1 MKKTIIALSTALLV
15 VLSVPAFAGAKQD
28 AVMNHYKKLAKGNFS
43 ASRGKAFFSAKHTG
57 GKPATPSCTACH
69 TQSPAN
75 TGHTRA
81 NKPISPMALSKTPD
95 RFGDL
100 KKVEKWFG
108 RNCRSVLGRECT
120 VQEKGDFLAFMFS
133 Q

>member
-1 MKKTIIALSTALLV
+1 MKKILLVLSTAVMVALAA
-15 VLSVPAFAGAKQD
+15 PAFAGAKQD
-28 AVMNHYKKLAKGNFS
+28 AVMDHYKKLAKGSFS
-43 ASRGKAFFSAKHTG
+43 ASRGKAFFGATHTG
-57 GKPATPSCTACH
+57 GKPATPSCTSCH
-69 TQSPAN
+69 TKSPAN

-81 NKPISPMALSKTPD
+81 NKPIAPMAFSKSPD
-95 RFGDL
+95 RFGEL